1 MTLATFMLYFFEA
14 IAAAAAIAIVL
25 VRNVFYGALLLIVC
39 LLALAGIYVLAFA
52 EFVAVTQILIYAGG
66 ILVIIIFGIM
76 LTTRIADKPLKVEH
90 ANIFSG
96 LLLAGGCF
104 SLLASVLT
112 NESFLQTTVST
123 QIDRFSHV
131 NTIGISLLTT
141 YMLPFENAGL
151 LLLIALV
158 AASVI
163 ASSSKTK
170 NDVPH

>member
-104 SLLASVLT
+104 S
-112 NESFLQTTVST
+112 F
-123 QIDRFSHV
+123 
-131 NTIGISLLTT
+131 
-141 YMLPFENAGL
+141 
-151 LLLIALV
+151 
-158 AASVI
+158 
-163 ASSSKTK
+163 
-170 NDVPH
+170 